1 MLPQGVLTL
10 PCVEGA
16 AGHGVWWHSCGP
28 RQSPGAHR
36 LYRRLRGSGRDF
48 SVAGEKDD
56 EDDEVKKRREK
67 QRRRDRMRDR
77 AADR

>member
-1 MLPQGVLTL
+1 MVPQGVLPP
-10 PCVEGA
+10 PCVEA
-16 AGHGVWWHSCGP
+16 VAGHGVWWPNCGP
-28 RQSPGAHR
+28 HQGPGAQ
-36 LYRRLRGSGRDF
+36 LLCKLLRVSRRDF

>member
-1 MLPQGVLTL
+1 MSR
-10 PCVEGA
+10 PCHVQRQRRL
-16 AGHGVWWHSCGP
+16 SC
-28 RQSPGAHR
+28 SPGKA
-36 LYRRLRGSGRDF
+36 LVLSPSGLFGASQRDS
-48 SVAGEKDD
+48 SVAGEKDA

>member
-1 MLPQGVLTL
+1 MVAKLAPIKALVLS
-10 PCVEGA
+10 
-16 AGHGVWWHSCGP
+16 SCE
-28 RQSPGAHR
+28 
-36 LYRRLRGSGRDF
+36 LLRVSRRDF

-56 EDDEVKKRREK
+56 EDDEVKKKREK

>member
-1 MLPQGVLTL
+1 MGYGGRTVAPIQG
-10 PCVEGA
+10 
-16 AGHGVWWHSCGP
+16 
-28 RQSPGAHR
+28 PGAQLICR
-36 LYRRLRGSGRDF
+36 LLRVSRRDF

>member
-1 MLPQGVLTL
+1 MLGGSSGAQGAVATL
-10 PCVEGA
+10 WSHQG
-16 AGHGVWWHSCGP
+16 
-28 RQSPGAHR
+28 PGAQLHCG
-36 LYRRLRGSGRDF
+36 LHGGSRRDF